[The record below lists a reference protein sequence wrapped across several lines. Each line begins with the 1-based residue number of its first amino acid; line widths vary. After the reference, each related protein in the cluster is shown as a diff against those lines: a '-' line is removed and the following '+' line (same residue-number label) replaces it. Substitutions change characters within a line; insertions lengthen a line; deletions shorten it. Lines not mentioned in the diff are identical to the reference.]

1 MSSANAIDEAVDIV
15 RSAGRR
21 GLMLRLFGGI
31 AIRVHATL
39 LPPCLER
46 SYNDIDLVAPR
57 RSSSKVDAFFRDRGY
72 VGETE
77 LNALHGHYRLWFRN
91 PGNGHRV
98 DVFVGKFE
106 MCHALEMGE
115 RLALD
120 DLTVPLAE
128 LVLTKL
134 QIVEL
139 NTKDQLDLFSLFL
152 NHDVGATDTGEINAR
167 YIARVCAEDWGL
179 WRTCT
184 RNLERLRAAADQLG
198 LSPNER
204 SLIRARLDTAGRLID
219 ERQKSMKWRARAAI
233 GERLQWYELP
243 EEPQMQG

>member
-1 MSSANAIDEAVDIV
+1 MSSPDAIDEAVDIV
-15 RSAGRR
+15 RSAGGR

-31 AIRVHATL
+31 AIRVRATM
-39 LPPCLER
+39 LPACLER
-46 SYNDIDLVAPR
+46 SYNDIDVMAPR
-57 RSSSKVDAFFRDRGY
+57 RSSSKVDAFFRDQGY

-91 PGNGHRV
+91 PGSGRRV

-106 MCHALEMGE
+106 MCHTLEMAE

-184 RNLERLRAAADQLG
+184 RNLERLGAAADLLG
-198 LSPNER
+198 LSSDER
-204 SLIRARLDTAGRLID
+204 ALIRTRLDTAGRFIG
-219 ERQKSMKWRARAAI
+219 ERQKTMKWRARAAI